1 MSLWFVS
8 LRQRNEQKQT
18 LFEGEKAL
26 KSPHK
31 GRFGEGKMSL
41 WFVSLRQRNEQKQ
54 TKTKK

>member
-1 MSLWFVS
+1 
-8 LRQRNEQKQT
+8 LREEN
-18 LFEGEKAL
+18 KAL

-54 TKTKK
+54 TLFVGKRKNKNKK